1 MATTPQATESAPEV
15 SVRTPCDLGN
25 TPLTSCI
32 KVRASIQF
40 YQQFNSTDLQIYSSN
55 VTLESDPSDKDSS
68 NYSCSDHSEEAE
80 ESDKEGDL
88 TLAATGVDNGR
99 VLQDLEYAG
108 E

>member
-1 MATTPQATESAPEV
+1 
-15 SVRTPCDLGN
+15 
-25 TPLTSCI
+25 
-32 KVRASIQF
+32 
-40 YQQFNSTDLQIYSSN
+40 
-55 VTLESDPSDKDSS
+55 VTLESDPSDEDSS

-80 ESDKEGDL
+80 ESDNEGDL